1 MIDPGMF
8 LQVAMLSVAA
18 FIASTG
24 AWWLA
29 RKTGLTDVQEAVR
42 EEQLILTQTLR
53 TRVEQLENENR
64 RLKDDISFLRRENA
78 ELRMEVREV
87 SAQLIAMLHDQKG
100 RK

>member
-8 LQVAMLSVAA
+8 FQIALLSVAA

-29 RKTGLTDVQEAVR
+29 RKAGLTDVQEAVR

-53 TRVEQLENENR
+53 TRVEQLEDENK
-64 RLKDDISFLRRENA
+64 RLKLDVEYLRRENA
-78 ELRMEVREV
+78 ELRTEVREV
-87 SAQLIAMLHDQKG
+87 SSQLIALLHERD

>member
-1 MIDPGMF
+1 MIDAGMF
-8 LQVAMLSVAA
+8 FQIALLSVAA

-29 RKTGLTDVQEAVR
+29 RKAGLTDVQEAVR

-53 TRVEQLENENR
+53 TRVEQLEDENK
-64 RLKDDISFLRRENA
+64 RLKDDVAFLHRENKQ
-78 ELRMEVREV
+78 LRIEIRDV
-87 SAQLIAMLHDQKG
+87 SAQLILLLQERE